1 VDTNLNINP
10 RPALGAHILWILL
23 VAAVSSIPSFAQI
36 TFTNSTKC
44 QKALLRRKR
53 KMKILVAGSNGMI
66 GSTVTRHLIERS
78 YEVVRL
84 VRKAP
89 RDDELYWD
97 PDAGR
102 IDMAGLE
109 GFDAVI
115 QLASMRWPMRWT
127 RKAKEKMR
135 ANRIA
140 TYRLLAESV
149 AACVRKPRVLV
160 CASGIGVY
168 PSSGDEILTEDTALC
183 ASFLS
188 TVDRDGE
195 TATAAAEAAGIRV
208 VHLRIPQV
216 MGGPALQYVGFQA
229 GDGHQWISW
238 VGRDE
243 LASIIEFAL
252 RTETLSGPVNAVSPN
267 PLRNSEFAAVATQ
280 ALGQKQGGVMPTFV
294 VRLVMGEMG
303 EEFMLASR
311 RAQPARLLAAGYQF
325 RYPELECALKHEQ
338 EVVNRGLVPQLT

>member
-1 VDTNLNINP
+1 
-10 RPALGAHILWILL
+10 
-23 VAAVSSIPSFAQI
+23 
-36 TFTNSTKC
+36 
-44 QKALLRRKR
+44 
-53 KMKILVAGSNGMI
+53 MKILIAGSHGMI
-66 GSTVTRHLIERS
+66 GSAVTRHLIERGH
-78 YEVVRL
+78 EVVRL

-89 RDDELYWD
+89 RDGELYWD

-102 IDMAGLE
+102 IDAHGLE

-140 TYRLLAESV
+140 TYRLLAESL

-168 PSSGDEILTEDTALC
+168 SSSGDEILTEDTAPC
-183 ASFLS
+183 SSFLS
-188 TVDRDGE
+188 AVDRDGE
-195 TATAAAEAAGIRV
+195 TATAPAEAAGIRV

-216 MGGPALQYVGFQA
+216 MGGPASQYMGFQA
-229 GDGHQWISW
+229 GDGQQWISW

-252 RTETLSGPVNAVSPN
+252 TAESLSGPVNAVSPN
-267 PLRNSEFAAVATQ
+267 PLRNADFATIATR
-280 ALGQKQGGVMPTFV
+280 ALGLKPGGAMPSFI
-294 VRLVMGEMG
+294 VRLVIGEMG
-303 EEFMLASR
+303 EEFALASR
-311 RAQPARLLAAGYQF
+311 RAQPAKLLAAGYHF

-338 EVVNRGLVPQLT
+338 EVVNRGLVPRLA